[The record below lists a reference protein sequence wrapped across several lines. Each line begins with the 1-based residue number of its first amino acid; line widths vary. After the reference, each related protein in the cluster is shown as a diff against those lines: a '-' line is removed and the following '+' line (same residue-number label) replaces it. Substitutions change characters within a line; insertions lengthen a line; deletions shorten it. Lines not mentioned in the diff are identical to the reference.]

1 MPAATIGNT
10 TTIAEQ
16 EILAQIKT
24 FKFGSPGG
32 NVHAGNLVDEMS
44 LKTGV
49 AAVGAVLFWL
59 NWFENDSTYDLGV
72 TVKLL

>member
-1 MPAATIGNT
+1 VIDVPAATIGNA
-10 TTIAEQ
+10 TTIIEQ

-49 AAVGAVLFWL
+49 AAVGAALVLA
-59 NWFENDSTYDLGV
+59 
-72 TVKLL
+72 

>member
-1 MPAATIGNT
+1 MPAATIGNA
-10 TTIAEQ
+10 TTITEQ

-24 FKFGSPGG
+24 LKFGSPGG

-49 AAVGAVLFWL
+49 AAVGAALVWL
-59 NWFENDSTYDLGV
+59 NWFNDSTYDLGV